1 MYTNRWRK
9 LSFALIQYNINNNPD
24 IIYEYDYIYIDYMYA
39 GIASKYSSI
48 NAGIMECLQECQN
61 VVAVQ

>member
-39 GIASKYSSI
+39 GIASKYSSLL
-48 NAGIMECLQECQN
+48 E
-61 VVAVQ
+61 

>member
-24 IIYEYDYIYIDYMYA
+24 IIYEYDYILLYMYYYA
-39 GIASKYSSI
+39 GIASKYSSLL
-48 NAGIMECLQECQN
+48 E
-61 VVAVQ
+61 

>member
-24 IIYEYDYIYIDYMYA
+24 IIYEHMSMIIQVYYYMYYYA
-39 GIASKYSSI
+39 GIASKYSLLL
-48 NAGIMECLQECQN
+48 E
-61 VVAVQ
+61 